1 MVIYEYCFIWIPE
14 LRKAHFFKLF
24 CYKWNKYIM
33 NHNPV
38 YIDRYNVSRLYCFS
52 NIVFYNFLNNC
63 LAHFPLLSKSIQPI
77 QFAHGFYKSASL
89 NNAHQIFRKRSNR
102 VLFSIV
108 IYMFIHYHSD
118 FITFFDIIMKIW
130 LLDQ

>member
-1 MVIYEYCFIWIPE
+1 MTEEPKGG
-14 LRKAHFFKLF
+14 LT
-24 CYKWNKYIM
+24 
-33 NHNPV
+33 PV
-38 YIDRYNVSRLYCFS
+38 YIRGVLSEGGIPLFVHTHHF
-52 NIVFYNFLNNC
+52 INNC
-63 LAHFPLLSKSIQPI
+63 LAQFPLLNKSNKPI
-77 QFAHGFYKSASL
+77 QFANVFKKSASL